1 MVFISSVTL
10 PDYEAYPNQSFHHLS
25 SRLATILFTPASST
39 MATSI
44 ASTSS
49 SLVVAAITT
58 AVSTVTT
65 HPSDDDSRRGDNNG
79 ECDLLGPFA
88 LIIQGSLGA
97 LALLSLVFKR
107 WRERPQRPVKIWAF
121 DASKQVVGSMLLHI
135 ANLLMS
141 MLSSG
146 QLAIT
151 LTTAGDYQANP
162 CSFYLLNLA
171 IDVSN
176 TFSFYPS
183 FAQQADFKKIY
194 DQTTLGIPIL
204 IVLLRILTH
213 AFALTPIG
221 EPPESIQSGNYG
233 RPPKSS
239 WWLKQSFI
247 YFIGLLGMKS
257 CVFVIFQLC
266 PWIIRVGNWALRWT
280 EDNEMVQVFFVMLF
294 FPVVMN
300 ALQYYII
307 DNFIKNQRPS
317 DHEQIPSEDED
328 EEDIDDRRR
337 SEGLDFDGSF
347 DSASDDEGT
356 KRAKASK
363 TAEVEDKELKSDK
376 NSTRK
381 KNPKRLDEY
390 DPTTDGERS
399 NNGVQGNQEDR
410 STSPKKTTAEG

>member
-1 MVFISSVTL
+1 MM
-10 PDYEAYPNQSFHHLS
+10 
-25 SRLATILFTPASST
+25 LFTPASST
-39 MATSI
+39 FATTS

-65 HPSDDDSRRGDNNG
+65 DSSNDDARRGDDNG
-79 ECDLLGPFA
+79 ECHLLGPFA
-88 LIIQGSLGA
+88 LIIQGSLGL

-121 DASKQVVGSMLLHI
+121 DASKQVVGSALLHV

-151 LTTAGDYQANP
+151 ITTAGDYQANP

-176 TFSFYPS
+176 IRPCYPS
-183 FAQQADFKKIY
+183 LLSRLTHIIH
-194 DQTTLGIPIL
+194 DQTTIGIPIL
-204 IVLLRILTH
+204 IVLLRLLTH
-213 AFALTPIG
+213 AFSLTPMG
-221 EPPESIQSGNYG
+221 EPPESIQSGHYG
-233 RPPKSS
+233 RPPKYS

-247 YFIGLLGMKS
+247 YFLGLLGMKF

-280 EDNEMVQVFFVMLF
+280 EDNEMVQLFFVMLF

-307 DNFIKNQRPS
+307 DNFIKNQKPS

-347 DSASDDEGT
+347 DSASDDEDT

-363 TAEVEDKELKSDK
+363 TAIVEDKELKSDK
-376 NSTRK
+376 HSTRK
-381 KNPKRLDEY
+381 KSPKKHDEY
-390 DPTTDGERS
+390 DPATDGERS
-399 NNGVQGNQEDR
+399 GNGVQGNQEDG
-410 STSPKKTTAEG
+410 SVSPKKATTEGQGF